1 MGEYDFRS
9 GRRLTPPLLFPV
21 SGPRTGPLF
30 TEALARAKDKP
41 QGDPEKDPD
50 GEIDHRI
57 LQGQTLGGIG
67 PLYQQNV
74 ADLTLTNKIA
84 DPDLIYAGNSL
95 RVLSTERRTSL
106 RTILSLQKDLDAAK
120 SPEEKSAKEKALRTA
135 VNADLMQA
143 AEHRGF
149 DPAGLKGALDDRSG
163 DLTELGP
170 ENAGFAKILREERQT
185 VEGNINGLFQPLAG
199 KIAAARKDPAQWP
212 EVQAELV
219 RQFDGLAKGGPERE
233 AAINRARDTLRL
245 FGPDD
250 AKFQQAVDDAG
261 REILVVR
268 PAKAVQDSYRSGE
281 VSFGGGSDALRAEA
295 KQEDGARR
303 AAKTLR
309 EVTAGATPE
318 TAVLILQEANKE
330 TDGTRPGEKIKVVDQ
345 IETTIGRRTAILA
358 GALPDHELG
367 GRNSSISGEV
377 KLTLSL
383 GQKDMVGDLS
393 AVIEHIADAPQGAA
407 VAEDAAKAIS
417 GAITA
422 TEQQTFKDWEAKLPP
437 EAKGLSLDD
446 KKKLAQEMGNPYPEI
461 KAADGQQAHASDAY
475 RLAVAD
481 GKGATLSAAVVAQLK
496 QSGNTIRANDLF
508 GGLVKA
514 PDELKQN
521 TQNAVGDFARDHLV
535 VASDWQNSL
544 TPEQLATSLN
554 KSLERNPG
562 SKQTM
567 DQRGAQVVRALSV
580 LHEAAPELKGLEGY
594 DTFTTALTGLETDE
608 KASYAV
614 MNSEAAW
621 GEFGR
626 LYLHSTSPEPK
637 REEVSSSPTLYWST
651 RSVVGMART
660 LAAYDG
666 MAGRTLYQPPST
678 ANIDAAA
685 RLSPQVTDPRLAQLA
700 SGYLASPGAATNPA
714 MRQQSIED
722 LGKAFENSKLDPRNG
737 ITTTTGFGKGLAGL
751 QGSMYLLSA
760 NDLVHSDSLVYQTFA
775 AWLYGGMAME
785 GAQLG
790 AGGLQSLVQSGR
802 IPAGGF
808 LDKASSF
815 ARVKGQPGWEWF
827 PKYMDR
833 LGGALMVAY
842 TLDYAAKGRWANAA
856 FAGVTTIGTFL
867 SLMKSPKAGVWGAAL
882 AVVGIV
888 GEYIYDGIRKEQ
900 QAAYYEGPTKQFLID
915 AGYDPKAAEILA
927 DHDDEGHSIGPALVP
942 LAKELGTTPQKL
954 LADLAD
960 PKNAGTL
967 RDFVTQAQWVKPNDQ
982 GEYPMAAPPRRPPV
996 TVPGGEQVY
1005 PDGPPS
1011 RPRTIPELATWSRE
1025 NLKL

>member
-1 MGEYDFRS
+1 MGDYDFRS
-9 GRRLTPPLLFPV
+9 GRRLTPPSLFPV

-30 TEALARAKDKP
+30 TDALTRAKDKP
-41 QGDPEKDPD
+41 QGDPEKDPN

-57 LQGQTLGGIG
+57 LQGQTLGRIG
-67 PLYQQNV
+67 PLYHQDV
-74 ADLTLTNKIA
+74 ADLTLTNKID
-84 DPDLIYAGNSL
+84 DPDLIYAGDSL

-120 SPEEKSAKEKALRTA
+120 TPEEKTAKEKALRTA

-143 AEHRGF
+143 AEHQGF
-149 DPAGLKGALDDRSG
+149 DPAGLKTALDDRG
-163 DLTELGP
+163 ADLTELGP
-170 ENAGFAKILREERQT
+170 EDKDFARIVGEERQA

-219 RQFDGLAKGGPERE
+219 RQFESLAKGGPERE

-268 PAKAVQDSYRSGE
+268 PAKAVVDAYHSGE
-281 VSFGGGSDALRAEA
+281 VPFSGGSDALRAEA

-318 TAVLILQEANKE
+318 TAVLILQEAKV
-330 TDGTRPGEKIKVVDQ
+330 DGARPGETVPVANR

-367 GRNSSISGEV
+367 GRNSGISGEV

-383 GQKDMVGDLS
+383 GLKDMVGDLS
-393 AVIEHIADAPQGAA
+393 AVVEHVSGAPQAAA
-407 VAEDAAKAIS
+407 VAEDTAKGIS

-461 KAADGQQAHASDAY
+461 KEANGQQAHASDAY

-496 QSGNTIRANDLF
+496 QSGNTTRANDLF

-544 TPEQLATSLN
+544 SPEQLATALN

-562 SKQTM
+562 SKQAM

-594 DTFTTALTGLETDE
+594 DQFTTALTGLETDE

-621 GEFGR
+621 NEFGR
-626 LYLHSTSPEPK
+626 LYLQSTSPEPK
-637 REEVSSSPTLYWST
+637 QEEVPASPTLYWST
-651 RSVVGMART
+651 RSVVGMTRT

-685 RLSPQVTDPRLAQLA
+685 RLSPQVTDPRLAHLA
-700 SGYLASPGAATNPA
+700 SGYLASPNAATNPA

-722 LGKAFENSKLDPRNG
+722 LGRAFENSRLDPRNG

-760 NDLVHSDSLVYQTFA
+760 NDLVHSDSVVYQAFA

-790 AGGLQSLVQSGR
+790 AGGLQNLVQSGR

-833 LGGALMVAY
+833 VGGALMVAY

-867 SLMKSPKAGVWGAAL
+867 ALMKSPKAGVWGAAL
-882 AVVGIV
+882 SVVGIV

-900 QAAYYEGPTKQFLID
+900 KAAYYEGPTRQFLID
-915 AGYDPKAAEILA
+915 AGYDAKAADILA

-960 PKNAGTL
+960 PKNAGKL
-967 RDFVTQAQWVKPNDQ
+967 REFVTQSQWVKPNDQ
-982 GEYPMAAPPRRPPV
+982 GEYPMTAPPRRPPV